1 MLVKGGTSLPREK
14 GGILLIQLG
23 DIGDVVLT
31 MPTVRVLRQHF
42 PENELIVCVR
52 EHAKE
57 LAEESP
63 WVDGVI
69 SVNKGKRKILHEIA
83 YQKDFINALRK
94 PHFYFAIDLRT
105 GSRGAIIAFISGATY
120 RIGRFANDGR
130 LWRNRLFTHLVR
142 PENEESQYSAEHSL
156 NIISPF
162 GMNTEDIFPVLIV
175 SETKRKKAEAI
186 LREAGLPLSTPIVAV
201 HPFSLWRYKEWRPNE
216 FVSLLNHITTRYG
229 FSVIITGSP
238 GERDRAKELMKR
250 CNGRVFNLAGKTS
263 IGELPAVLK
272 ACSLFV
278 GVDTAALHMAGAVG
292 VPTVGI
298 FGPSSPINW
307 APKGNQHCVASKGM
321 SCQPCRQ
328 KGCQGSEVSRCL
340 EELKAE
346 EVLSVMERQL
356 QSIRHPVVNE

>member
-31 MPTVRVLRQHF
+31 MPTVRALRQHF

-130 LWRNRLFTHLVR
+130 LWRNRLFTHL
-142 PENEESQYSAEHSL
+142 
-156 NIISPF
+156 
-162 GMNTEDIFPVLIV
+162 
-175 SETKRKKAEAI
+175 
-186 LREAGLPLSTPIVAV
+186 
-201 HPFSLWRYKEWRPNE
+201 
-216 FVSLLNHITTRYG
+216 
-229 FSVIITGSP
+229 
-238 GERDRAKELMKR
+238 
-250 CNGRVFNLAGKTS
+250 
-263 IGELPAVLK
+263 
-272 ACSLFV
+272 
-278 GVDTAALHMAGAVG
+278 
-292 VPTVGI
+292 
-298 FGPSSPINW
+298 
-307 APKGNQHCVASKGM
+307 
-321 SCQPCRQ
+321 
-328 KGCQGSEVSRCL
+328 
-340 EELKAE
+340 
-346 EVLSVMERQL
+346 
-356 QSIRHPVVNE
+356 